1 MLAVGTPDSGTFH
14 YKTSQCHP
22 LFTIDM
28 SSLQSRN
35 RISANSN
42 LQLGTNL
49 KALAGPE
56 DQTTVRDS
64 TQLNDGLPGSA
75 ALASGV
81 TLLVLAV
88 FCHKDRNLK
97 GETPVRSA
105 CCEQHKQDDLA
116 TKVNGLV
123 SERHSQKM
131 PFSQSEDLGS
141 NASLSPSP
149 RKFRANKLSDI
160 SSAGNANSHHLLS
173 KGLIT

>member
-1 MLAVGTPDSGTFH
+1 MFAVGAPNSRTFH
-14 YKTSQCHP
+14 HKSPHGDP
-22 LFTIDM
+22 FIPHRLAII
-28 SSLQSRN
+28 QSRHG
-35 RISANSN
+35 ISANSN

-56 DQTTVRDS
+56 DQTTIRDS
-64 TQLNDGLPGSA
+64 TQLNDGLPSSA

-105 CCEQHKQDDLA
+105 CCERHKQDDLA

-123 SERHSQKM
+123 SE
-131 PFSQSEDLGS
+131 
-141 NASLSPSP
+141 
-149 RKFRANKLSDI
+149 
-160 SSAGNANSHHLLS
+160 SAA
-173 KGLIT
+173 